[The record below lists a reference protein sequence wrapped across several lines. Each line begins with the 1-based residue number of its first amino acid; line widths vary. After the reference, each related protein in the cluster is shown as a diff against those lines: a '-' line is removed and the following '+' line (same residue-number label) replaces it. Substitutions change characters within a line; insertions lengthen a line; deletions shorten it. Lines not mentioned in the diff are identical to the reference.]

1 MRPAPRLFLLTA
13 CAMTA
18 FAANSILCRL
28 ALRGGHIDPASFT
41 SLRLVSGALMLWLL
55 VRSRGAGGQRAGDG
69 FSASALFVYAAAFS
83 FAYVSLP
90 VGVGALLLFGAV
102 QACMLTAGLWRGER
116 PSPAQVLGILLSLGG
131 LVFLVWP
138 GLTAPAPLGAA
149 LMFLAG
155 IAWGVYSLRGRG
167 AGDPARA
174 TAGNFLLA
182 APLALLLNLP
192 LYPQFHVEL
201 AGVLY
206 ALASGALAS
215 GLGYVVWYAALKA
228 LTATRAAVVQLS
240 VPLLAAFGGLLFLGE
255 AFTPRLVI
263 ASLAILGGI
272 ALAVTARQRS

>member
-1 MRPAPRLFLLTA
+1 
-13 CAMTA
+13 MTA